1 MPPSFADLG
10 VPSDLVAAL
19 ARRSIIEPFPI
30 QAVSIPDALAGRD
43 LCGKAPTGSG
53 KTLAFGI
60 AAVAR
65 LDKTPAKPRQPQV
78 LVLTPTRE
86 LCSQVASELA
96 TLANVR
102 GKRVATFY
110 GGVGYD
116 RQIKALSRGVDIA
129 VACPGRLAD
138 LIEGRHIR
146 LDAVQIVVVDEAD
159 RMSDMGFLPDVRRL
173 LDQTPD
179 TRQTLLF
186 SATLDGAVDV
196 LVRRYQRNPVRHELV
211 GSAEEDANTEHFFW
225 RVESTDRAEMAAQIA
240 AVSGPTIVFCRTRH
254 SADRTA
260 RQLMARGVRAVAIH
274 GDRSQAQRERAL
286 SSFAAGHAGALVATD
301 VAARGIHVDG
311 VAAVVHFDPPAD
323 AKDYVHRS
331 GRTARAG
338 ATGIVVSLV
347 TPDKTK
353 AVKQLQHD
361 LGVPTGVVGPD
372 LASLPSG
379 TGAVPRRKPLAR
391 TPVPA
396 TAGSAGTV
404 AAGGGT
410 ARATAPRRRRRPP
423 VHGRKR
429 QPQRRA

>member
-1 MPPSFADLG
+1 
-10 VPSDLVAAL
+10 
-19 ARRSIIEPFPI
+19 
-30 QAVSIPDALAGRD
+30 
-43 LCGKAPTGSG
+43 
-53 KTLAFGI
+53 
-60 AAVAR
+60 
-65 LDKTPAKPRQPQV
+65 
-78 LVLTPTRE
+78 
-86 LCSQVASELA
+86 
-96 TLANVR
+96 
-102 GKRVATFY
+102 VATFY

-116 RQIKALSRGVDIA
+116 RQIKALTRGVDIA

-196 LVRRYQRNPVRHELV
+196 LVRRYQRHPVRHELV
-211 GSAEEDANTEHFFW
+211 GSAEEDANTEHYFW
-225 RVESTDRAEMAAQIA
+225 RVESTDRAEMTAQIA
-240 AVSGPTIVFCRTRH
+240 VVSGPTIVFCRTRH

-260 RQLMARGVRAVAIH
+260 RQLIARGVRAVAIH

-353 AVKQLQHD
+353 AVKQLQRD
-361 LGVPTGVVGPD
+361 LGIPGGIDAPDLSTLPTGGSDV
-372 LASLPSG
+372 SRRQ
-379 TGAVPRRKPLAR
+379 PRPAR

-396 TAGSAGTV
+396 TRGEVASTGRSA
-404 AAGGGT
+404 AQ
-410 ARATAPRRRRRPP
+410 RRRRRPP

-429 QPQRRA
+429 QPQRRAS

>member
-19 ARRSIIEPFPI
+19 ARRSISEPFPI
-30 QAVSIPDALAGRD
+30 QAASIPDALAGRD
-43 LCGKAPTGSG
+43 ICGKAPTGSG

-60 AAVAR
+60 AAVSR

-86 LCSQVASELA
+86 LCSQVATELSF
-96 TLANVR
+96 LANIR
-102 GKRVATFY
+102 NKRVATFY

-196 LVRRYQRNPVRHELV
+196 LVRRYQRNPARHELV
-211 GSAEEDANTEHFFW
+211 GSAEEDANTEHYFW
-225 RVESTDRAEMAAQIA
+225 RVESTDWAEMAAQIA
-240 AVSGPTIVFCRTRH
+240 AVS
-254 SADRTA
+254 
-260 RQLMARGVRAVAIH
+260 
-274 GDRSQAQRERAL
+274 
-286 SSFAAGHAGALVATD
+286 
-301 VAARGIHVDG
+301 
-311 VAAVVHFDPPAD
+311 
-323 AKDYVHRS
+323 
-331 GRTARAG
+331 
-338 ATGIVVSLV
+338 
-347 TPDKTK
+347 
-353 AVKQLQHD
+353 
-361 LGVPTGVVGPD
+361 
-372 LASLPSG
+372 
-379 TGAVPRRKPLAR
+379 
-391 TPVPA
+391 
-396 TAGSAGTV
+396 
-404 AAGGGT
+404 
-410 ARATAPRRRRRPP
+410 
-423 VHGRKR
+423 
-429 QPQRRA
+429 

>member
-19 ARRSIIEPFPI
+19 ARRSITEPFPI
-30 QAVSIPDALAGRD
+30 QAASIADALAGRD

-60 AAVAR
+60 AAVSR
-65 LDKTPAKPRQPQV
+65 LDKTPAKPRQPHV

-86 LCSQVASELA
+86 LCSQVAAELA

-129 VACPGRLAD
+129 VACPGRLGD

-196 LVRRYQRNPVRHELV
+196 LVRRYQRHPVRHELV
-211 GSAEEDANTEHFFW
+211 GTAEEDANTEHFFW

-311 VAAVVHFDPPAD
+311 VGAVIHFDPPAD

-372 LASLPSG
+372 LSSLPG
-379 TGAVPRRKPLAR
+379 ATGAGPRRPPVAR

-396 TAGSAGTV
+396 TAKTGTV
-404 AAGGGT
+404 GAGGGT
-410 ARATAPRRRRRPP
+410 GRAPAPRRRRRPP